1 LASIPGFDS
10 PASAS
15 PNGRISKHGRSHA
28 RGLLVE
34 AAWAASKAPGPLRAF
49 FLRIRNRRGHQV
61 AAVATARKLVVLI
74 WHLLIKKQ
82 DYLWLR
88 PSLVAAKRRQ
98 LELKAGA
105 PSEKGK
111 GRRGAAY
118 AYNLKDLRTRERE
131 GSERAEKA
139 YEQMVRH
146 WRTQGTRPKGRTDAK
161 SEERCWFPRGTEPVF
176 PPRSEPPLS
185 MVF

>member
-1 LASIPGFDS
+1 M
-10 PASAS
+10 
-15 PNGRISKHGRSHA
+15 
-28 RGLLVE
+28 E

-161 SEERCWFPRGTEPVF
+161 SEERQ
-176 PPRSEPPLS
+176 
-185 MVF
+185 